1 MLQLN
6 QSNQGIILTQSM
18 KAALK
23 HWYKKRFIKGESTMD
38 LMASAHDNESRR
50 ALSIVALLDVGTMH
64 MSGLMDA
71 EEFQFIQVCHDFLCS
86 K

>member
-1 MLQLN
+1 MLP
-6 QSNQGIILTQSM
+6 SNQTNQDVILKQSM

-38 LMASAHDNESRR
+38 LMASVHDNESRR
-50 ALSIVALLDVGTMH
+50 ALSIVALMDVGTMN
-64 MSGLMDA
+64 MTGLMDA
-71 EEFQFIQVCHDFLCS
+71 EECQFIQVCHNYLCN